1 MAGSRYVEVPADILL
16 RHLRIIG
23 GKVEKSGGQLYETT
37 QGKEIVFE
45 LTPRNRKT
53 FVRVYTSLARG
64 DGAVRGCG
72 EDAVRLVVGTE
83 FGGKFRPLSKSRR
96 IYRTAPQGPE
106 EERVAAFLERLTER
120 LREAYGQAVREHPS
134 CPKCGSLMARR
145 TAKAT
150 GNEFFGCLAF
160 PSCRGSLNIES
171 STPRPKPQNEPM
183 Y

>member
-1 MAGSRYVEVPADILL
+1 MSSRYVEIPADTLL
-16 RHLRIIG
+16 KHLRVIG
-23 GKVEKSGGQLYETT
+23 GKVEQSGGQLHETV

-45 LTPRNRKT
+45 LTPVNRET

-64 DGAVRGCG
+64 EDSVRGCG

-120 LREAYGQAVREHPS
+120 LREAFGQAVREHPS
-134 CPKCGSLMARR
+134 CPKCGSPMARR

-160 PSCRGSLNIES
+160 PECRGTKNI
-171 STPRPKPQNEPM
+171 STPRPKPQKGPKH
-183 Y
+183 